1 MVFSSL
7 TFVVVFLPLFFFFY
21 LLVPRRLE
29 NAVVLIGSL
38 VFYYYGV
45 KEYPHYLLLML
56 IAVLVNYLLARAMN
70 EKLTRPLAKLWL
82 ILGLGY
88 NFGILFVFK
97 YLDFILENWNLAS
110 GYLGLGEPVPY
121 LRLVLPIGISF
132 YTFQISSYLMDV
144 YRKTVKAEKSL
155 LKLATYLCLFPQL
168 IAGPIVTYPQV
179 FRQLSRRKMTWSGV
193 EEGMREFTLGLSSKV
208 LIANR
213 VGGLWNQVVTIGF
226 ESISTPLAWLGIIA
240 YSFQIYFDFYGYSLM
255 AKGLGRMMGFHFPD
269 NFRRPYLAK
278 SMTDFWRRWHITLG
292 TWFREYVYI
301 PLGGNRRHGFWN
313 LFVVWMLT
321 GLWHGASWNYILW
334 GGICFVLIALERLG
348 LEKILKQRSWLGHSY
363 MLFIIPLFWLVF
375 AVTDLG
381 QLGIYFSRLFPFLGV
396 ETISVYEGDFR
407 KYLQLYILPLAAA
420 AVFTL
425 PFPGK
430 LYNRKKHTFLMNL
443 LLVIF
448 FWLCLYSMYQGLDDP
463 FLYYQF

>member
-21 LLVPRRLE
+21 LLVPRSLE
-29 NAVVLIGSL
+29 NLVILVGSL
-38 VFYYYGV
+38 FFYYYGV
-45 KEYPHYLLLML
+45 KDYPHYLLLML
-56 IAVLVNYLLARAMN
+56 AAVLINYLLARAIDA
-70 EKLTRPLAKLWL
+70 KLTRPLAKLWL

-88 NFGILFVFK
+88 NFGVLFMFK
-97 YLDFILENWNLAS
+97 YLDFVLENWNLAS
-110 GYLGLGEPVPY
+110 GYLEIGSEVPY
-121 LRLVLPIGISF
+121 MNLILPIGISF
-132 YTFQISSYLMDV
+132 YTFQISSYLIDV

-155 LKLATYLCLFPQL
+155 LKLGTYLCLFPQL

-179 FRQLSRRKMTWSGV
+179 FRQLSHRRIGLTGL
-193 EEGMREFTLGLSSKV
+193 EEGMREFTLGLASKV

-213 VGGLWNQVVTIGF
+213 VGALWNQVVSIGF
-226 ESISTPLAWLGIIA
+226 ESISTPLAWMGIIA
-240 YSFQIYFDFYGYSLM
+240 FSFQIYFDFYGYSLM
-255 AKGLGRMMGFHFPD
+255 AKGMGRMMGFHFPD

-301 PLGGNRRHGFWN
+301 PLGGNRRHGYWN

-321 GLWHGASWNYILW
+321 GLWHGASWNFILW
-334 GGICFVLIALERLG
+334 GGICFILIAMERLG
-348 LEKILKQRSWLGHSY
+348 LEKILNRKAWLGHSY

-375 AVTDLG
+375 AVSDLG
-381 QLGIYFSRLFPFLGV
+381 QLGIYFGRLFPFLGS
-396 ETISVYEGDFR
+396 ETISVFEGDYL
-407 KYLQLYILPLAAA
+407 KYLRMYMLPLAAA

-430 LYNRKKHTFLMNL
+430 LYSRKKHTFWMNL
-443 LLVIF
+443 LLVVL